1 MFIDVCIPNNN
12 EEEFIKIATAL
23 GTKGLLFLYEKQQKD
38 LKLLQT
44 KTKLKLYSGIIT
56 KTNTNKPGIIFAKG
70 EQQNIEN
77 KNMKFLY
84 DFEEL
89 EQKDSFHYR
98 RSGVNQVLSAIMK
111 EKEKVLVFDMEKIII
126 HSRAREM
133 LLGRMMQNLMLAKK
147 YKLTTVICSLAT
159 KPEHLRAEMEYAS
172 LIRSF
177 GYEELAK
184 QATENL
190 HLILEEKE
198 E

>member
-12 EEEFIKIATAL
+12 EEEFIKVAERL
-23 GTKGLLFLYEKQQKD
+23 GTKGILFLYEKQQKD
-38 LKLLQT
+38 LNDMRK

-56 KTNTNKPGIIFAKG
+56 KTNVNKQGFVFAKG

-84 DFEEL
+84 DFEEI
-89 EQKDSFHYR
+89 EQKDSFHFR
-98 RSGVNQVLSAIMK
+98 RSGVNHVLSIIMK
-111 EKEKVLVFDMEKIII
+111 EKDKVLVFDMEKIII
-126 HSRAREM
+126 PSRQREM

-147 YKLTTVICSLAT
+147 YKLKTIICSFAA
-159 KPEHLRAEMEYAS
+159 KPENMRAEMEYAS

-184 QATENL
+184 QAVNNL